1 MPMPPRSRHDPFARS
16 LICQAISVFG
26 TVEVEHAVE
35 SGTLSADV
43 WFAPRRGRRRKG
55 RKALSLW
62 GRQCET
68 PSIFEVFSRTPGPAR
83 VKDVVVKAGIKER
96 ALRDDDDTLTPL
108 HLWILS
114 PGKPEAALT
123 AWEAQPDTEDWLE
136 GFWRLS
142 KAMQVHLIVIR
153 DLPDLPS
160 TLIHR
165 LLGRGDTLQRAL
177 EELAALRGAWALPF
191 KENLLRRRI
200 MLNETTPDAL
210 DDDDKDT
217 LERLTAV
224 ADKFMQD
231 LYKRANEDGEERGEK
246 RGERRASLTLL
257 ARQAQLR
264 LGHPLT
270 VAQRAVLE
278 AHIKREPPDALAD
291 KLLLLTPEELVE
303 WLSAP

>member
-1 MPMPPRSRHDPFARS
+1 
-16 LICQAISVFG
+16 
-26 TVEVEHAVE
+26 
-35 SGTLSADV
+35 
-43 WFAPRRGRRRKG
+43 
-55 RKALSLW
+55 
-62 GRQCET
+62 
-68 PSIFEVFSRTPGPAR
+68 
-83 VKDVVVKAGIKER
+83 
-96 ALRDDDDTLTPL
+96 
-108 HLWILS
+108 
-114 PGKPEAALT
+114 
-123 AWEAQPDTEDWLE
+123 
-136 GFWRLS
+136 
-142 KAMQVHLIVIR
+142 
-153 DLPDLPS
+153 
-160 TLIHR
+160 
-165 LLGRGDTLQRAL
+165 
-177 EELAALRGAWALPF
+177 
-191 KENLLRRRI
+191 